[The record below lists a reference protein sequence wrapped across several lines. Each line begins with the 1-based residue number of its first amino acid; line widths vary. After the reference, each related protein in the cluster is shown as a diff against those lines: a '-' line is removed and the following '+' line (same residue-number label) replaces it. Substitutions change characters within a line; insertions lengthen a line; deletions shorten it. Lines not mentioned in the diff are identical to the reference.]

1 MMQAKEKVRNLIA
14 HQTIVFSNRP
24 GCFDETAVAEETE
37 SFITSFLI
45 GIIFSSAIV
54 ISINVFF

>member
-1 MMQAKEKVRNLIA
+1 MRNLMA

-37 SFITSFLI
+37 SFITSFLLDI
-45 GIIFSSAIV
+45 TLSGAIV
-54 ISINVFF
+54 ISMNVFLI